1 MNNLSRWLVQ
11 YRWYIRGALITL
23 FWGVLIGALGLFLY
37 LRITGTLDELV
48 ALRSALPAVTEQRDL
63 AVQNN
68 AMGLRDFKAA
78 LNDPVIRQIYLKPLC
93 ERI

>member
-1 MNNLSRWLVQ
+1 MNKLLVQ
-11 YRWYIRGALITL
+11 YRWHIRQVILTL
-23 FWGVLIGALGLFLY
+23 GWATLVAALGLYLY

-48 ALRSALPAVTEQRDL
+48 ALRSALPVITQQRNV
-63 AVQNN
+63 AMQNN

-78 LNDPVIRQIYLKPLC
+78 LQDKQIQEIYIKPLC